1 MKRPI
6 LRAFIAI
13 TRVDEDNRVVE
24 GYAAV
29 NEAVAGDKYK
39 LTRSALQ
46 SATPDYTTWGAVRE
60 MHQPSAVGTCNDNGQ
75 TEGLGVE
82 WDDKGAFL
90 RCKIVDEAAWEKVKQ
105 GVYKGFSVGVRCDK
119 VERGNEV
126 TACTWV
132 ETSLVDRPAD
142 PDAKIMA
149 FRFDEADQEPET
161 TRIDAHVAEMDQRG
175 AFADCAKACEKNRL
189 RYAAFDWLN
198 GCLMWPF
205 DEPADPEAYARECI
219 AEFEIYWLSRGL
231 HLYGDDAERTE
242 TADLFRTLTA
252 KQTKCGNDDE
262 EPEDEDAK
270 RLARML
276 EVEAENKDLSA
287 RLETAEADLNKE
299 RENRNALQVRVSELE
314 AQPRATRPPV
324 KFTGQPV
331 ERTFGAEAETA
342 KEAEKLQTELK
353 GIMARAEAREIP
365 ENEQVETMKRVSEI
379 KRKLK
384 AEHGI
389 EAA

>member
-13 TRVDEDNRVVE
+13 TRVDEENRVVE

-149 FRFDEADQEPET
+149 FRCDDEGDEPTAE
-161 TRIDAHVAEMDQRG
+161 RVEAHVAEMDQRG
-175 AFADCAKACEKNRL
+175 AFADCAKVSEKWRL

-198 GCLMWPF
+198 SCLIWPATR
-205 DEPADPEAYARECI
+205 PADEEAHARECI
-219 AEFEIYWLSRGL
+219 AEFEVYWLSRGL

-242 TADLFRTLTA
+242 AAELFRSLTA
-252 KQTKCGNDDE
+252 NKTNCGND
-262 EPEDEDAK
+262 EDDGKADAE
-270 RLARML
+270 RAELVRTL
-276 EVEAENKDLSA
+276 EAEKNDLIERA
-287 RLETAEADLNKE
+287 QKAEADLNKE
-299 RENRNALQVRVSELE
+299 RENRNALQVRVSDLE
-314 AQPRATRPPV
+314 QVPRSKPPV

-342 KEAEKLQTELK
+342 KEADKLQSELK